1 MYIYRYINLH
11 PLCAVGGAGG
21 WGLNLGV
28 TFFKVVAIS
37 LKKNLK
43 PEIFNDKK
51 SSSAKIFSSVITKNS
66 NCEIF

>member
-11 PLCAVGGAGG
+11 PLCAVGGGEL
-21 WGLNLGV
+21 GLNLGV

>member
-11 PLCAVGGAGG
+11 PLCAVGGG
-21 WGLNLGV
+21 GLNLGV

-51 SSSAKIFSSVITKNS
+51 SSSAKIFSSVITKN
-66 NCEIF
+66 